1 MIKVI
6 KRKSDKLDFGKHNG
20 QTIRWIIEFDPSYIL
35 WMHENNVIEIPQ
47 KFVDEA
53 IDSDIENTFNESIHD
68 FFRGHNDIREYGD
81 LD

>member
-1 MIKVI
+1 MLVC
-6 KRKSDKLDFGKHNG
+6 SWLEKH
-20 QTIRWIIEFDPSYIL
+20 
-35 WMHENNVIEIPQ
+35 Q

-53 IDSDIENTFNESIHD
+53 IDNDIENTFNESINE